1 MSLTLETNSKGTVRL
16 GFDLFDKTVGCVMFT
31 YGEAYKIM
39 LGDFTLVV
47 SATIAQILYFI
58 GVAIW

>member
-1 MSLTLETNSKGTVRL
+1 
-16 GFDLFDKTVGCVMFT
+16 
-31 YGEAYKIM
+31 M

-58 GVAIW
+58 GVAIWWYSNSESLFSMIS